1 MLPHGECSED
11 TAGGSPRRNTM
22 IAGTGIDIVE
32 ISRFKHAKKKWG
44 RDFLRK
50 IFTENEIAYSRKRR
64 FQDQHFA
71 ARFAA
76 KEAVLKAFGDKLSSI
91 RNWQDIEVLN
101 DKSGRPYIK
110 FHKSARSLKSKEK
123 IKGVVLSM
131 AHCREHAIANAILI
145 R

>member
-1 MLPHGECSED
+1 
-11 TAGGSPRRNTM
+11 M

-32 ISRFKHAKKKWG
+32 ISRFRFAKKKWG
-44 RDFLRK
+44 GDFIQK
-50 IFTENEIAYSRKRR
+50 IFTKNEIEYSKKRR

-110 FHKSARSLKSKEK
+110 FHRSAKDLKTKEK
-123 IKGVVLSM
+123 IKDVVVSM
-131 AHCREHAIANAILI
+131 AHCREHAVANAILI
-145 R
+145 SEDKK

>member
-1 MLPHGECSED
+1 
-11 TAGGSPRRNTM
+11 M

-32 ISRFKHAKKKWG
+32 ISRFRNAKKKWG
-44 RDFLRK
+44 KGFIHK
-50 IFTENEIAYSRKRR
+50 IFTKNEIAYSRKRR

-91 RNWQDIEVLN
+91 RNWQDIEILN
-101 DKSGRPYIK
+101 DKSGKPYIK
-110 FHKSARSLKSKEK
+110 FHKSAKRLKAKER
-123 IKGVVLSM
+123 IKDVVVSM
-131 AHCREHAIANAILI
+131 AHCREHAVANAILI